1 MKRYITILLAVV
13 SLSGSALAQSSAQSV
28 LGTKVEVKSL
38 EYQSDSV
45 LLNLEF
51 NLEDLEIGSQQSVV
65 FAPKLFKGESELE
78 LPTVVVKSR
87 GGARSYRRAVALG
100 NKTALE
106 EYDNLYGTPY
116 KVIEYYGSGKNE
128 KTVQYSM
135 TLPYETWM
143 VDSELSISCSKY
155 GCCNIADSG
164 MLAPQN
170 NALAIEIPE
179 VNVEGY
185 DAIAQVELIKP
196 EKVAVKRR
204 DIAYSSALTFVVNS
218 TRIDPN
224 LANNQAEL
232 NSIDEMMQSVL
243 SDSDYTITKVNI
255 TGFASP
261 EGSLESNMK
270 LSEGRAKALE
280 ELMKRKYRT
289 IASGLYS
296 VKFGGENWTRLAEL
310 VEEME
315 IADKQEIL
323 RIIRDI
329 PIEKGREKALMDL
342 NGGQPYR
349 YLLKNVFPATR
360 LVVVDVEY
368 NIDAYDIERIKELI
382 SSKPQNLSLEEMY
395 RLSEMYE
402 VGDTEFESI
411 FLTAASVYPE
421 DYVALHNALV
431 VEIRLGA
438 MDRASELVGGIDHNT
453 DSGEINNTLGVYYM
467 MSGDYTKA
475 SELLSRAE
483 QQGSSRAAANLKILE
498 TRIDIE
504 RKQEENE
511 KLKAKIYGY

>member
-1 MKRYITILLAVV
+1 MILIAVV
-13 SLSGSALAQSSAQSV
+13 SLSGSVMAQSPAQ
-28 LGTKVEVKSL
+28 EVKGATLKLQSL
-38 EYQSDSV
+38 EYLCDSV
-45 LLNLEF
+45 HLNLEF
-51 NLEDLEIGSQQSVV
+51 DLQGLDIGANHSVV
-65 FAPKLFKGESELE
+65 FTPRLYKGENEIS
-78 LPTVVVKSR
+78 LPTLVVKSR
-87 GGARSYRRAVALG
+87 GGARAYNRAVALD
-100 NKTALE
+100 NKASLAQYE
-106 EYDNLYGTPY
+106 DFYGTPY
-116 KVIEYYGSGKNE
+116 SVVEFYGSGKKE
-128 KTVQYSM
+128 KTFGYS
-135 TLPYETWM
+135 LSIPYETWM
-143 VDSELSISCSKY
+143 VDSQLGVDYEEY
-155 GCCNIADSG
+155 GCCNIKGSDVILPSDNT
-164 MLAPQN
+164 LV
-170 NALAIEIPE
+170 IEIPE

-204 DIAYSSALTFVVNS
+204 DIAYSSALTFKVNS
-218 TRIDPN
+218 TVIEPF
-224 LANNQAEL
+224 LENNQAEL
-232 NSIDEMMQSVL
+232 NSIDEMMQSVI

-255 TGFASP
+255 TGYASP
-261 EGSLESNMK
+261 EGSLESNMR

-280 ELMKRKYRT
+280 TLMKKKYST
-289 IASGLYS
+289 IAPRLYS
-296 VKFGGENWTRLAEL
+296 VKFGGENWARLAEL

-329 PIEKGREKALMDL
+329 PIEKGREKVLMDL

-349 YLLKNVFPATR
+349 YLLRNVFPATR

-382 SSKPQNLSLEEMY
+382 TSKPQNLSLEEMY

-402 VGDTEFESI
+402 VGDSEFESI

-438 MDRASELVGGIDHNT
+438 MERVGALAEGLDHNT
-453 DSGEINNTLGVYYM
+453 DSGEINNTLGAYYM
-467 MSGDYTKA
+467 MLGDYTTA
-475 SELLSRAE
+475 RELLSRAE
-483 QQGSSRAAANLKILE
+483 QQGSSRATSNLKILE